1 MGRMLICHGKKA
13 ETPLYMK
20 EFELHIYTIEEL
32 CYCLNKNLHMLD
44 NHLMREQLCM
54 FLEKELGLEEL
65 ATHLRKVIENQE
77 GLARFVRSIMKYT
90 GYLNEDEL
98 VFLEAELKDVEGKS
112 SIVRRKAKADFFLE
126 NGRFVKAIREYEEI
140 LKQEP
145 IEEAV
150 MEGNIYHN
158 MATAYGRLFFFK
170 EAADYYCK
178 AYEKNQDRESYE
190 SYLLA
195 LHMYLPKEEYIK
207 TVTEEMVS
215 EELALSL
222 EQKLQQAMEQEQDSM
237 ARKRVRDIWKQKEA
251 GYIQEYYKGMD
262 KLFEDY
268 KQEYRGSMAEG

>member
-32 CYCLNKNLHMLD
+32 CYCLNRNLHMLD
-44 NHLMREQLCM
+44 NHLMREQLCL

-65 ATHLRKVIENQE
+65 AGHLRKVIENQE

-112 SIVRRKAKADFFLE
+112 SVVRRKAKADFFLE
-126 NGRFVKAIREYEEI
+126 NKKFVKAIREYEEI
-140 LKQEP
+140 LKQETLEDV
-145 IEEAV
+145 I

-170 EAADYYCK
+170 EAAAYYCK

-222 EQKLQQAMEQEQDSM
+222 EQKLQKTMEREQDSA
-237 ARKRVRDIWKQKEA
+237 ARKRVRDILKQKES

-262 KLFEDY
+262 ELFEDY

>member
-32 CYCLNKNLHMLD
+32 CYCLNRNLHMLD
-44 NHLMREQLCM
+44 NHLMREQLCF
-54 FLEKELGLEEL
+54 FLEKELDLEEL
-65 ATHLRKVIENQE
+65 AGHLRKVIENQE

-112 SIVRRKAKADFFLE
+112 SVVRRKAKADFFLE
-126 NGRFVKAIREYEEI
+126 NKKFAKAIREYEEI
-140 LKQEP
+140 LRQESVEDV
-145 IEEAV
+145 I

-195 LHMYLPKEEYIK
+195 LHMYLPKEAYIK

-222 EQKLQQAMEQEQDSM
+222 EQKLQQTMEREQDSV
-237 ARKRVRDIWKQKEA
+237 ARKRVRDILKQKEL
-251 GYIQEYYKGMD
+251 GNIQEYYKGMD
-262 KLFEDY
+262 ELFEDY